1 MGDGA
6 DTGSVFGGQIG
17 SAAFVDGWLIATS
30 NVGDPDTNAPTDV
43 TRIFAIDPATGA
55 VEWSSGELPGKIF
68 APVSAVP
75 GVAFVATDRGRLMA
89 LDTTTG
95 DELWG
100 YDAPAS
106 VGGGPSIVDG
116 RVVWGYGFT
125 LFAGPGE
132 GGVLSFTVGA

>member
-1 MGDGA
+1 M
-6 DTGSVFGGQIG
+6 
-17 SAAFVDGWLIATS
+17 
-30 NVGDPDTNAPTDV
+30 
-43 TRIFAIDPATGA
+43 
-55 VEWSSGELPGKIF
+55 PGKIF

-100 YDAPAS
+100 YDAPAP